1 MTRPNGAFLP
11 ETDIQLTKLLRG
23 RDTWSRRI
31 SIRTELIDHVT
42 SFNSQ
47 RHTTIKSREKG
58 ARKRDWKKRKKEK
71 KRTEE
76 SRRRKESRCP
86 FRRPIHNWPHVCNE
100 QLAGRRRSECTC
112 GTMNSDPSDRQRN
125 GYTQGGEGGVARY
138 PTEGGGMCSTF
149 WVHFPRGRQRTTSHS
164 SLSSTEDILSTDID
178 TVRAIVVEP
187 WPTSRSTSTHLAT
200 LSIVAW
206 RKENRVERFDGY

>member
-1 MTRPNGAFLP
+1 MILDEKNFEQSRSITSQVSTHSDTRRLN
-11 ETDIQLTKLLRG
+11 R
-23 RDTWSRRI
+23 
-31 SIRTELIDHVT
+31 
-42 SFNSQ
+42 
-47 RHTTIKSREKG
+47 
-58 ARKRDWKKRKKEK
+58 ARKGRGSAIERKERKKK
-71 KRTEE
+71 KEQRN
-76 SRRRKESRCP
+76 RGGGKKESRCP

-187 WPTSRSTSTHLAT
+187 
-200 LSIVAW
+200 
-206 RKENRVERFDGY
+206 